1 MTDVADVAIRTARRE
16 EAEAIARVIRA
27 AFATVAEKFG
37 DIPPLHERAD
47 DILAT
52 MDAGDVVLAA
62 VDGDDVVGTVRGET
76 MADGAI
82 MIRRLAVLPA
92 YRRSGVARALMAELE
107 HVYPDAERFELFTG
121 NEAFE
126 PLRLY
131 ESLGYRYI
139 DRSDAKH
146 PFLVFLEKCVR

>member
-76 MADGAI
+76 MPDGSI

-92 YRRSGVARALMAELE
+92 YRRSGVARAESSSPRTPSPRSRGARR
-107 HVYPDAERFELFTG
+107 PSNTG
-121 NEAFE
+121 DGAG
-126 PLRLY
+126 
-131 ESLGYRYI
+131 STGKG
-139 DRSDAKH
+139 DST
-146 PFLVFLEKCVR
+146 